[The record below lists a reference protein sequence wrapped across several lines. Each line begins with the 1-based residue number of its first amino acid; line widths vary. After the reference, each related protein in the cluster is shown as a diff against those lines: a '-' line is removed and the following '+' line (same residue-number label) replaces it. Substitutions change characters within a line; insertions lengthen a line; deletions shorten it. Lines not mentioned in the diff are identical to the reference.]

1 MNVATKQPGPCL
13 PGFEAIRRFW
23 DVRCDSVVAQI
34 NPGEFYVTRGEE
46 RISTVLGSCVS
57 ACIWSPQAGIGGMNH
72 FMLPLSDGDVSTA
85 WKKVDA
91 KNASTRYGD
100 FAMERLVNELIKY
113 GANRL
118 DLRVKLVGGG
128 MMWAS
133 EGGIGQRNIEFAKDY
148 VRRENLRLE
157 GSDLGLPVARRVL
170 FDPRAGRV
178 KVKKLASDA
187 AGALAKRE
195 RTYKQQIAKKPVAG
209 EIDLF

>member
-1 MNVATKQPGPCL
+1 M
-13 PGFEAIRRFW
+13 
-23 DVRCDSVVAQI
+23 RCDSVVAQI

-57 ACIWSPQAGIGGMNH
+57 ACIWSPQVGIGGMNH
-72 FMLPLSDGDVSTA
+72 FMLPLSDGDVSST
-85 WKKVDA
+85 WKKIDA

-133 EGGIGQRNIEFAKDY
+133 EGGIGQRNIEFAQDY

-195 RTYKQQIAKKPVAG
+195 RTYKQQIATKPVAG